1 MRIIILILVSF
12 LFPNLVSALTIISPK
27 QGTQILT
34 GTSVKVQVRADAG
47 EQLSE
52 VKMLLAEDE
61 DFQWNPLTGFYEKTI
76 KSSVKKPGPKKIQV
90 TAMDNQGNV
99 YQAEVE
105 VIVILPPSVTL
116 QGIKVER
123 TRLYLT
129 KVPEGTKGAHF
140 YETKRLRVKGQYSDG
155 VERDVS
161 NSATGTT
168 YISSDEKITTVDT
181 TGLVTAVGTGKA
193 QITIKNGD
201 KQVIIDVAVDQEK

>member
-12 LFPNLVSALTIISPK
+12 LFPNLASAFTIVSPK
-27 QGTQILT
+27 EGTQILT

-105 VIVILPPSVTL
+105 VIVILPPTVTL
-116 QGIKVER
+116 QGIRIRDDHK
-123 TRLYLT
+123 YL
-129 KVPEGTKGAHF
+129 F
-140 YETKRLRVKGQYSDG
+140 METDDKEKIRVYGQYSDG

-161 NSATGTT
+161 TSATGTT
-168 YISSDEKITTVDT
+168 YISSDEKIAVADSN
-181 TGLVTAVGTGKA
+181 GRVTALAPGTAK
-193 QITIKNGD
+193 ITIKNGD
-201 KQVIIDVAVDQEK
+201 KQIIVDVVVKAKK